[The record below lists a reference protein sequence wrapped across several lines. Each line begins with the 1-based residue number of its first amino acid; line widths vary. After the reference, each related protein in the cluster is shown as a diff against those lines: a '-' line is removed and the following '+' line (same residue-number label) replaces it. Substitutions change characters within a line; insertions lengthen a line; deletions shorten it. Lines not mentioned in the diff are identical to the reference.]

1 MMAIPSW
8 TWPTDDTEPRAQDAL
23 SEATTGSES
32 SDIQSKSK
40 FFELLSSEIRLE
52 ILTTLYSAAGPL
64 SYTELRNSTSIDDK
78 GKFNYHLR
86 QLTEFLVQQNG
97 TYRLTATGERIL
109 QQLFTN
115 EQLSS
120 E

>member
-1 MMAIPSW
+1 MAIPNW
-8 TWPTDDTEPRAQDAL
+8 TWPTDNPEPHAQDAL
-23 SEATTGSES
+23 TEVTNSSKL
-32 SDIQSKSK
+32 SDIQSTPEL
-40 FFELLSSEIRLE
+40 FELLSSEIRLE
-52 ILTTLYSAAGPL
+52 ILTTLYSAPEPL
-64 SYTELRNSTSIDDK
+64 SYTELRNSTSVDDK

-86 QLTEFLVQQNG
+86 QLTEFLVRQNG

-120 E
+120 K